1 MREER
6 HNWKKKKKKERA
18 LSSKETWS
26 FPVPYGLTLG
36 GVGERVCSLSEPSP
50 ESYRL
55 GRPVCSSDPGSHRL
69 SASIQGNSPV
79 WVFSAFSAFRN
90 WGYHCGWLVVP
101 WGVVQEGCVERRR
114 VGGRQLCECAT
125 GHCAALRRTCCFS
138 HKQQICSVSAGRE
151 KLICARA
158 LMQDKQSHT
167 FDPLRW
173 ATARA
178 R

>member
-1 MREER
+1 MELFSPLVEWERES
-6 HNWKKKKKKERA
+6 A
-18 LSSKETWS
+18 
-26 FPVPYGLTLG
+26 P
-36 GVGERVCSLSEPSP
+36 SEPSA

-69 SASIQGNSPV
+69 SASIQVNSPV
-79 WVFSAFSAFRN
+79 LVLSTFSAFRN

-101 WGVVQEGCVERRR
+101 WGVVQEGCAERRR
-114 VGGRQLCECAT
+114 VGGRQLC
-125 GHCAALRRTCCFS
+125 GHCAALRRSCCFS

-167 FDPLRW
+167 LTLFGERLHERVNVLKLSI
-173 ATARA
+173 
-178 R
+178 